1 MGRRARSADFALFS
15 RVLASIVEGTRKT
28 TTDGEQL
35 PDRGKNYHGRGVV
48 VHGPRL
54 PDRGKNYHGRVKNY
68 HGSRLPD
75 QEKRITV
82 HGSRFVWYDL
92 KPVDGAKVTVINLY
106 SRHKK
111 SPPKAG

>member
-1 MGRRARSADFALFS
+1 MVRGLR
-15 RVLASIVEGTRKT
+15 
-28 TTDGEQL
+28 L
-35 PDRGKNYHGRGVV
+35 PDLGKNYHGREE
-48 VHGPRL
+48 
-54 PDRGKNYHGRVKNY
+54 NF

-75 QEKRITV
+75 REKRITG

-111 SPPKAG
+111 TRRGGLIFSVIGTGYFLGQFSSGFISFRSFGI

>member
-1 MGRRARSADFALFS
+1 VGRRARISDFSLFL
-15 RVLASIVEGTRKT
+15 RVLASIIEGTRKT
-28 TTDGEQL
+28 TVDGEQL
-35 PDRGKNYHGRGVV
+35 PELGKNYRGRGVV

-54 PDRGKNYHGRVKNY
+54 PDLGKNYRGRGKNY

-92 KPVDGAKVTVINLY
+92 KAVGGA
-106 SRHKK
+106 
-111 SPPKAG
+111 